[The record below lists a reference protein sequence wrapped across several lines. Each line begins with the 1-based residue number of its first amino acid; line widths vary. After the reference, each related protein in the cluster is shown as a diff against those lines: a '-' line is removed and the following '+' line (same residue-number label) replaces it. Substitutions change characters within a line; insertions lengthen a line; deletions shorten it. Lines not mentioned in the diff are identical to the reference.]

1 MKLLVTGGAG
11 FIGSNFVRHMLSK
24 HADVEIVNLDAL
36 TYSGRRE
43 NMHDLKDNPRHTFV
57 KGDIQDRKVVE
68 KIVGKG
74 VDGIVNFAA
83 ETHVDRSIV
92 EAGSFVLTDV
102 YGTYI
107 LLDAARKYDVGKFM
121 QISTDEVYGSIEKGA
136 FKESDALQ
144 PSSPYSASK
153 AAGDLIVQAFSKTY
167 GLHVTITR
175 SSNNFGAYQHLEKFI
190 PKLIVRGIH
199 DQPLPIYGDGQ
210 QVRDWIYVADNC
222 DAIDL
227 VMREGKSGEIYNIAS
242 GNEHTNIEIAKLILK
257 ALGKPESLIKFVAD
271 RPGHDRRYSL
281 NIEKMKKLGWKPKQK
296 FGEALEKTVKW
307 YVENKWWWQP
317 LLKDRYAQADT
328 PWLK

>member
-1 MKLLVTGGAG
+1 MKILVTGGAG
-11 FIGSNFVRHMLSK
+11 FIGSNFVRHMLST
-24 HADVEIVNLDAL
+24 HTDVEIVNLDAL
-36 TYSGRRE
+36 TYSGRPE
-43 NMHDLKDNPRHTFV
+43 NLHDLKDNPHHTFV

-74 VDGIVNFAA
+74 VDSIVNFAA

-121 QISTDEVYGSIEKGA
+121 QVSTDEVYGSIEKGS

-153 AAGDLIVQAFSKTY
+153 AAGDLMVQAFVKTY
-167 GLHVTITR
+167 GLHATVTR
-175 SSNNFGAYQHLEKFI
+175 SSNNFGPYQHLEKFI

-199 DQPLPIYGDGQ
+199 DQPLPLYGDGR
-210 QVRDWIYVADNC
+210 QVRDWIYVTDNC
-222 DAIDL
+222 EAIDL
-227 VMREGKSGEIYNIAS
+227 VLQKGKAEEIYNIAS
-242 GNEHTNIEIAKLILK
+242 GNEHANVEIAKLVLK

-281 NIEKMKKLGWKPKQK
+281 NIEKMKKLGWAPKQK
-296 FGEALEKTVKW
+296 FVEALEKTVKW